1 MSDEEIGDVD
11 PIVGGV
17 RWRSMSRSEYHVSP
31 TYAVRPV
38 TRERDG
44 DPPHGDPKHRR
55 PVLKIRSPSDLT
67 ELHGIPENS
76 LSAPLRQALMQLI
89 DESGVM
95 HDRLVAT
102 EHRIEFL
109 EEHSR
114 YDRLG
119 EWLSTAAM
127 LGQVRHLADLDQR
140 ESITSSLAG
149 IELTDYRMIASRRG
163 WSAAEQAMAR
173 VGSVLSKV
181 APSGDV
187 VGRLWDGTFGVL
199 LPGLTGE
206 MAQTLVTGLAAECHQ
221 EIPQPGDQSVS
232 LAVQTAIVEILPGE
246 EPDASIDRLYGALKR

>member
-11 PIVGGV
+11 PLVGGV

-38 TRERDG
+38 KRERDG
-44 DPPHGDPKHRR
+44 EPPHGESRYHR
-55 PVLKIRSPSDLT
+55 PDLKIRSPSDLT
-67 ELHGIPENS
+67 ELHGIPEES
-76 LSAPLRQALMQLI
+76 LSDPLREVLMELI
-89 DESGVM
+89 DESGAM
-95 HDRLVAT
+95 HDRLVSA

-140 ESITSSLAG
+140 ESITSSFAG
-149 IELTDYRMIASRRG
+149 IALTDYRTIALDQG
-163 WSAAEQAMAR
+163 WGTAEQAMAKI
-173 VGSVLSKV
+173 GAVLSKV

-187 VGRLWDGTFGVL
+187 VGRLWDGAFGVL
-199 LPGLTGE
+199 LPGLTGNK
-206 MAQTLVTGLAAECHQ
+206 ADTLVAGLAEKCGEQ
-221 EIPQPGDQSVS
+221 FLELDVQSVP
-232 LAVQTAIVEILPGE
+232 LRVETAIVEILPEE
-246 EPDASIDRLYGALKR
+246 EPDTSIDRLHSALKR